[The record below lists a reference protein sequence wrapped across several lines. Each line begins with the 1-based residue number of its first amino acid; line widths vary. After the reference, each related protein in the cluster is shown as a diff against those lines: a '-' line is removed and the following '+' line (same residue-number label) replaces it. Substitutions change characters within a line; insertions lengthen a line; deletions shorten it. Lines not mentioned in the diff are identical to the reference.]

1 MTKKLIQFTDFSGM
15 SSDEI
20 YYQGEQ
26 FLESLSE
33 LLAEYK
39 SLFGRFEEFIQ
50 LEKYYRIMLNRLKG
64 EEKVEL

>member
-20 YYQGEQ
+20 YYQGER

-33 LLAEYK
+33 LLSDYK
-39 SLFGRFEEFIQ
+39 SLFGRFEEFMQ
-50 LEKYYRIMLNRLKG
+50 LEKYYRIMFNRLKA
-64 EEKVEL
+64 EERVVV